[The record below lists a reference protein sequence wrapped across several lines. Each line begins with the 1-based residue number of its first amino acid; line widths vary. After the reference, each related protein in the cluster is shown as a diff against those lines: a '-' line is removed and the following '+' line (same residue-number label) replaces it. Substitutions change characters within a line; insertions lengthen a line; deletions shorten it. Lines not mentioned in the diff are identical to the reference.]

1 MQDYR
6 EALRRE
12 METDSALYKAIRAA
26 YIQEQDDSNGDAL
39 QQHCS
44 GVMAAI
50 KAVYQLGYGQGFT
63 AGAEYAEKHILG
75 N

>member
-6 EALRRE
+6 EALQAE
-12 METDSALYKAIRAA
+12 MENHSALYKAIRAA
-26 YIQEQDDSNGDAL
+26 YIQEQADSNGDTL

-44 GVMAAI
+44 GIMAAI

-63 AGAEYAEKHILG
+63 AGAEYAEQHILG